1 MSAFPDGDENFEAVY
16 AEEAAT
22 IDASEVLA
30 RALESSGITRTD
42 LARRLGV
49 SKSEITHRLRGER
62 NITVRKL
69 AATLFALGHELEIG
83 AVKLDTSHHTRYA
96 DLLPFLDHQTGW
108 GEEDLSLAQIEKS
121 NLADMMN
128 FRRTAS

>member
-30 RALESSGITRTD
+30 RALEASGLSRTE
-42 LARRLGV
+42 LAHKLGV

-69 AATLFALGHELEIG
+69 AATLFACGHQLELG
-83 AVKLDTSHHTRYA
+83 AVKIDTSQHSRYT
-96 DLLPFLDHQTGW
+96 DLLPFLDHQAGW
-108 GEEDLSLAQIEKS
+108 SEEDLSLAQIQKS
-121 NLADMMN
+121 NLTDMMN
-128 FRRTAS
+128 FRRSAS